1 MMEYSAV
8 IVAAGSGSRVGLGY
22 NKMLFKLKNGNTILE
37 ETMHIFEKDRRC
49 KEIVVVASKQDKEAF
64 SKLCKEDHILLVEGG
79 ATRQESVW
87 NGLQKV
93 HYPYVMIHDGARP
106 WLPMD
111 CIDRIVETL
120 ESARA
125 CLLMVPVKDT
135 IKVVENG
142 VVKHT
147 PQRSTL
153 WQAQTPQAFSTQDIV
168 NAYKEANRLGVQA
181 TDDAQIMELCGNE
194 DVIVV
199 EGSYENQKV
208 TTIEDLKG
216 R

>member
-64 SKLCKEDHILLVEGG
+64 SKLCKEDHVLLVEGG

-106 WLPMD
+106 WLSMD

>member
-1 MMEYSAV
+1 MEYSAV

-106 WLPMD
+106 WLSMD

-181 TDDAQIMELCGNE
+181 TDDAQIMELCGNA
-194 DVIVV
+194 DIIVV

>member
-106 WLPMD
+106 WLSMD

>member
-181 TDDAQIMELCGNE
+181 TDDAQIMELCGNA